1 MQLVRMGCE
10 GYVMNEICWLPALE
24 YFDDYGNDWPT
35 YESALYNIFK
45 EDFLDSYPFYKKIRV
60 KVKHYPIEY
69 GKEEAFFHTTCKD
82 YTGGGERVPDF
93 RRCERIRWIRAF
105 IENYNCDPTQCEGCE
120 GVKVWNEPYKG
131 KTRVHL
137 LLEEERYMV
146 ILEKRDGYYLLITAF
161 YLDYD
166 NALNKQLKHYEQY
179 GSV

>member
-1 MQLVRMGCE
+1 MGCE
-10 GYVMNEICWLPALE
+10 GYIMNATCWLPALE
-24 YFDDYGNDWPT
+24 FFDDYGNDWAT
-35 YESALYNIFK
+35 YEAALYTIFK
-45 EDFLDSYPFYKKIRV
+45 EDFLDSHPFYKKIRV
-60 KVKHYPIEY
+60 SVKHYPIEY
-69 GKEEAFFHTTCKD
+69 GKEEAFFHTTCKN

-105 IENYNCDPTQCEGCE
+105 IENYNCDPTQCEDCE
-120 GVKVWNEPYKG
+120 GVKVWNEPYKS

-146 ILEKRDGYYLLITAF
+146 VLEKREGYYLLITAF

-179 GSV
+179 RCT